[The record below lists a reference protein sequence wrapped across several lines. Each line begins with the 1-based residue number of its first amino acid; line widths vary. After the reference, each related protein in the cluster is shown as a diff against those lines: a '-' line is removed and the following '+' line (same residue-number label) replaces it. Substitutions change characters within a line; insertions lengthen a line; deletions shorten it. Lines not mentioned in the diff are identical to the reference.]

1 MLVSYSENK
10 IYRNTDTCALT
21 LLVFMCSASFSKQ
34 RTIITQTALTSRY
47 LMEKEFVVGR
57 KYGIPE
63 VRRPVKRSL

>member
-1 MLVSYSENK
+1 MEKEFVVGRKYGIPEV
-10 IYRNTDTCALT
+10 R
-21 LLVFMCSASFSKQ
+21 
-34 RTIITQTALTSRY
+34 TALTSRY